1 MTLRNTGDLE
11 LYILGKNKPTGYKVI
26 LIKWVDSENRVFTRN
41 MLAKRGEILEH
52 LRKSEGKAYLLNAKI
67 HKNNNIYI
75 QKFGDKSVIIKS
87 LAIKLREIF
96 EERYGTETD
105 LAGYCIQASELLQ
118 AIYKVYGIQSKTVEG
133 WCEYD
138 DEYYGQDRPY
148 DEHTWL
154 EIPLNNQNKLE
165 QPLYVDITADQ
176 FNNGM
181 DIENQFSSIIIRKG
195 LPHGM
200 CYREPDI
207 YE

>member
-1 MTLRNTGDLE
+1 MCTGNLE
-11 LYILGKNKPTGYKVI
+11 ICLIQKNQNTGYKVV
-26 LIKWVDSENRVFTRN
+26 LITWVDRENKILTRK
-41 MLAKRGEILEH
+41 AVTKRGEILEY
-52 LRKSEGKAYLLNAKI
+52 LRKSKGTTYLINATI

-75 QKFGDKSVIIKS
+75 QKFRDKSAIIKG
-87 LAIKLREIF
+87 LAVKLRKIF
-96 EERYGTETD
+96 EELYGKETD
-105 LAGYCIQASELLQ
+105 IAGYCIQASELLQ

-154 EIPLNNQNKLE
+154 EISLNNQNKFK
-165 QPLYVDITADQ
+165 QSLYVDITADQ

-181 DIENQFSSIIIRKG
+181 YIENQFDGVIIRTG

-200 CYREPDI
+200 SYREPVI